1 MNELNRKPGS
11 APFYIMNGVS
21 LIYRISFFKEKVVKM
36 FVFKKRKQ
44 KIGWLLCFSSFLL
57 FWSIFIS
64 GCHSERS
71 FSNDKEASAKNQ
83 FFYTVTDDTGLSLQ
97 FSEKPKRIVSY
108 SISTDEI
115 LLALVEPQRI
125 IALSRLVD
133 DPGVSSIVKEA
144 KQVPNR
150 VKGNSLEGVL
160 AFKPDLVIIPDF
172 HPPEM
177 LQSARELGLK
187 VYIYKTPS
195 DIKGVKR
202 SIRQLAALT
211 GEKEKGEAL
220 VAQMEE
226 KISRVQKRLEAI
238 PQVQRKRVMQ
248 LRSEGAFYAPD
259 NSFGDVCRHA
269 GVTDATLELHY
280 PNAMEI
286 TQEKIVEL
294 NPDIIFVPA
303 WDYDGEHEPVAE
315 RQKILNNPSY
325 KGIKAVQEG
334 NVYSISGALVLTV
347 SQYIADA
354 VEEVAK
360 MSYPDIFR
368 NN

>member
-1 MNELNRKPGS
+1 MNNKD
-11 APFYIMNGVS
+11 NN
-21 LIYRISFFKEKVVKM
+21 
-36 FVFKKRKQ
+36 KKD
-44 KIGWLLCFSSFLL
+44 LL
-57 FWSIFIS
+57 FVIFLMLVSCMLNFS
-64 GCHSERS
+64 GCKSEKTDS
-71 FSNDKEASAKNQ
+71 LSKNTANQ
-83 FFYTVTDDTGLSLQ
+83 NLSYTVTDDTGAKLQ
-97 FSEKPKRIVSY
+97 FTEKPKRIVSY

-144 KQVPNR
+144 KLIPNR
-150 VKGNSLEGVL
+150 VQGNSLEGIL

-177 LQSARELGLK
+177 LQSARELGLQ

-211 GEKEKGEAL
+211 DEKEKGEAL
-220 VAQMEE
+220 VARMEE
-226 KISRVQKRLEAI
+226 KISSVQKRLEAI
-238 PQVQRKRVMQ
+238 PQAQRKRVMQ

-368 NN
+368 NH

>member
-1 MNELNRKPGS
+1 MKKIENNRGTG
-11 APFYIMNGVS
+11 FYIITLLLVL
-21 LIYRISFFKEKVVKM
+21 LITVV
-36 FVFKKRKQ
+36 
-44 KIGWLLCFSSFLL
+44 
-57 FWSIFIS
+57 S
-64 GCHSERS
+64 GCKPEKTDSSSHNKAGSS
-71 FSNDKEASAKNQ
+71 SS
-83 FFYTVTDDTGLSLQ
+83 YSVTDDTGLTLQ
-97 FSEKPKRIVSY
+97 FTEKPKRIVSY

-115 LLALVEPQRI
+115 LMALVEPQRI

-144 KQVPNR
+144 KQIPNR
-150 VKGNSLEGVL
+150 VQGNSLEGVL

-202 SIRQLAALT
+202 SIRQIAALT
-211 GEKEKGEAL
+211 GEKEKGEVV
-220 VAQMEE
+220 VAKMEE
-226 KISRVQKRLEAI
+226 RIKQVQQRLANI
-238 PQVQRKRVMQ
+238 PVSQRKRVIQ

-269 GVTDATLELHY
+269 GVSDATPELNY
-280 PNAMEI
+280 SSAMEI
-286 TQEKIVEL
+286 TQEKVVEL

-303 WDYDGEHEPVAE
+303 WDYDGKHEPDGE
-315 RQKILNNPSY
+315 KRQILNNPSY
-325 KGIKAVQEG
+325 RGMKAVQQG
-334 NVYSISGALVLTV
+334 KVYTISGALVLTV

-354 VEEVAK
+354 VEEVARI
-360 MSYPDIFR
+360 SYPEVFSKS
-368 NN
+368 

>member
-1 MNELNRKPGS
+1 MVLFRINLQTISWLCKLLVH
-11 APFYIMNGVS
+11 ACMIFM
-21 LIYRISFFKEKVVKM
+21 LI
-36 FVFKKRKQ
+36 
-44 KIGWLLCFSSFLL
+44 LL
-57 FWSIFIS
+57 S
-64 GCHSERS
+64 GCNNNKGDSS
-71 FSNDKEASAKNQ
+71 VLNDKNKPSS
-83 FFYTVTDDTGLSLQ
+83 YTVTDDTGLTLL
-97 FSEKPKRIVSY
+97 FTEKPKRIVSY

-144 KQVPNR
+144 KQIPNR
-150 VKGNSLEGVL
+150 VQGNSMEGVL

-202 SIRQLAALT
+202 SIRQIAALT
-211 GEKEKGEAL
+211 GEKDKGEA
-220 VAQMEE
+220 VIAKMEARI
-226 KISRVQKRLEAI
+226 KQVQQRLAGI
-238 PQVQRKRVMQ
+238 PAAQRKRVIQ

-269 GVTDATLELHY
+269 GVSDATLELKY
-280 PNAMEI
+280 PSAMEI
-286 TQEKIVEL
+286 TQEKVVEL
-294 NPDIIFVPA
+294 NPDIIFVPD
-303 WDYDGEHEPVAE
+303 WDYDGKHNPDGEK
-315 RQKILNNPSY
+315 RKILNNPSY
-325 KGIKAVQEG
+325 QGMKAVQQG
-334 NVYSISGALVLTV
+334 KVYTISGALVLTV

-360 MSYPDIFR
+360 MSYPEVFGKS
-368 NN
+368 

>member
-1 MNELNRKPGS
+1 M
-11 APFYIMNGVS
+11 
-21 LIYRISFFKEKVVKM
+21 
-36 FVFKKRKQ
+36 KQ
-44 KIGWLLCFSSFLL
+44 KFSSTIFQARLLCLLVIAFIPLLGCNSVSKVDIQKCNVSDIRSS
-57 FWSIFIS
+57 S
-64 GCHSERS
+64 
-71 FSNDKEASAKNQ
+71 
-83 FFYTVTDDTGLSLQ
+83 YTVTDDTGVTLQ
-97 FSEKPKRIVSY
+97 FTEKPKRIVSY

-115 LLALVEPQRI
+115 LMALVEPERI
-125 IALSRLVD
+125 AALSRLVD

-144 KQVPNR
+144 KKISNR
-150 VKGNSLEGVL
+150 VQGQSVEGVL

-195 DIKGVKR
+195 NVEGVKR

-211 GEKEKGEAL
+211 GEKEKGEA
-220 VAQMEE
+220 VIAEMDA
-226 KISRVQKRLEAI
+226 KINRVQHHIGSI
-238 PQVQRKRVMQ
+238 PKDKRKRVIQ

-259 NSFGDVCRHA
+259 NSFGDVCRYA
-269 GVTDATLELHY
+269 GVSDATLELKY
-280 PNAMEI
+280 PSAMEI

-294 NPDIIFVPA
+294 NPDIIFVPD
-303 WDYDGEHEPVAE
+303 WDYDGKHEIFGE
-315 RQKILNNPSY
+315 QQKIMNNPSY
-325 KGIKAVQEG
+325 QGMKAVREG
-334 NVYSISGALVLTV
+334 KVYRISGALVLTV

-360 MSYPDIFR
+360 MSYPEVFGK

>member
-1 MNELNRKPGS
+1 MVLFRKKEKNINRLGEL
-11 APFYIMNGVS
+11 
-21 LIYRISFFKEKVVKM
+21 LIYVGMILMLIILPGCNNEKGDPSVQNGKN
-36 FVFKKRKQ
+36 KP
-44 KIGWLLCFSSFLL
+44 SS
-57 FWSIFIS
+57 
-64 GCHSERS
+64 
-71 FSNDKEASAKNQ
+71 
-83 FFYTVTDDTGLSLQ
+83 YTVTDDTGQKLQ

-133 DPGVSSIVKEA
+133 DPGVSSVVKEA

-150 VKGNSLEGVL
+150 VQGNSLEGVL
-160 AFKPDLVIIPDF
+160 AVKPDLVIIPDF

-202 SIRQLAALT
+202 SIRQIAALT
-211 GEKEKGEAL
+211 GEKDKGEAL

-226 KISRVQKRLEAI
+226 RIGRVQKRLEAV
-238 PQVQRKRVMQ
+238 PQERRKRVMQ

-280 PNAMEI
+280 PNAMEV

-303 WDYDGEHEPVAE
+303 WDYDGEHEPIAE
-315 RQKILNNPSY
+315 RNKVLNNPSY

-334 NVYSISGALVLTV
+334 KVYSISGALVLTV

-360 MSYPDIFR
+360 MSYPEIFGKP
-368 NN
+368 

>member
-1 MNELNRKPGS
+1 MIDMKQ
-11 APFYIMNGVS
+11 
-21 LIYRISFFKEKVVKM
+21 
-36 FVFKKRKQ
+36 KKR
-44 KIGWLLCFSSFLL
+44 IFGLITLLFLLLFEVNFSDYRNKKEYSSFTV
-57 FWSIFIS
+57 
-64 GCHSERS
+64 
-71 FSNDKEASAKNQ
+71 KQEAQSS
-83 FFYTVTDDTGLSLQ
+83 YIVTDDTGLTLQ
-97 FSEKPKRIVSY
+97 FTEKPKRIVSY

-125 IALSRLVD
+125 AALSRLVD

-150 VKGNSLEGVL
+150 VQGNSMEGVL

-202 SIRQLAALT
+202 SIRQIASLT
-211 GEKEKGEAL
+211 GEKDKGEA
-220 VAQMEE
+220 VIAKMEARI
-226 KISRVQKRLEAI
+226 KQVQQRLANI
-238 PQVQRKRVMQ
+238 PASQRKRVIQ

-269 GVTDATLELHY
+269 GVSDATLELKY
-280 PNAMEI
+280 PSAMEI
-286 TQEKIVEL
+286 TQEKVVEL
-294 NPDIIFVPA
+294 NPDIIFVPD
-303 WDYDGEHEPVAE
+303 WDYDGKHNPDGEK
-315 RQKILNNPSY
+315 RKILNNPSY
-325 KGIKAVQEG
+325 QGMKAVQQG
-334 NVYSISGALVLTV
+334 KVYTISGALVLTV

-360 MSYPDIFR
+360 MSYPEVFGKS
-368 NN
+368 

>member
-1 MNELNRKPGS
+1 MKRNQNVT
-11 APFYIMNGVS
+11 N
-21 LIYRISFFKEKVVKM
+21 LI
-36 FVFKKRKQ
+36 VF
-44 KIGWLLCFSSFLL
+44 IFLL
-57 FWSIFIS
+57 LLVLLFPGCKNSKADSSSITS
-64 GCHSERS
+64 A
-71 FSNDKEASAKNQ
+71 NVASS
-83 FFYTVTDDTGLSLQ
+83 YTITDDTGVTLQ
-97 FSEKPKRIVSY
+97 FTEKPKRIVSY

-115 LLALVEPQRI
+115 LMALVEPERI
-125 IALSRLVD
+125 AALSRLVD

-144 KQVPNR
+144 KQIPNR
-150 VKGNSLEGVL
+150 VQGNSLEGVL

-177 LQSARELGLK
+177 LQSARELGMK

-195 DIKGVKR
+195 DIIGVKR

-211 GEKEKGEAL
+211 GEKEKGEA
-220 VAQMEE
+220 VIVKMEE
-226 KISRVQKRLEAI
+226 KISGVQKRLEVI
-238 PQVQRKRVMQ
+238 PKKQRKRVMQ

-259 NSFGDVCRHA
+259 NSFGDVCLHA
-269 GVTDATLELHY
+269 GVTDAALELNY

-303 WDYDGEHEPVAE
+303 WDYDGEHEPMEE
-315 RQKILNNPSY
+315 RQKILKNPSY

-334 NVYSISGALVLTV
+334 KVYTISGALVLTV

-360 MSYPDIFR
+360 MSYPEVFGKSE
-368 NN
+368 

>member
-1 MNELNRKPGS
+1 MSKMVLFRINLQTISWLCKLLVH
-11 APFYIMNGVS
+11 ACMIFM
-21 LIYRISFFKEKVVKM
+21 LI
-36 FVFKKRKQ
+36 
-44 KIGWLLCFSSFLL
+44 LL
-57 FWSIFIS
+57 S
-64 GCHSERS
+64 GCNNNKGDSS
-71 FSNDKEASAKNQ
+71 VLNDNNKPSS
-83 FFYTVTDDTGLSLQ
+83 YTVTDDTGAKLQ

-133 DPGVSSIVKEA
+133 DPGVSSVVKE
-144 KQVPNR
+144 
-150 VKGNSLEGVL
+150 

-202 SIRQLAALT
+202 SIRQIAALT
-211 GEKEKGEAL
+211 GEKDKGEAVIAKMEARIKKVQQRL
-220 VAQMEE
+220 AGIPVA
-226 KISRVQKRLEAI
+226 R
-238 PQVQRKRVMQ
+238 RKRVIQ

-269 GVTDATLELHY
+269 GVSDATLELKY
-280 PNAMEI
+280 PSAMEI
-286 TQEKIVEL
+286 TQEKVVEL
-294 NPDIIFVPA
+294 NPDIIFVPD
-303 WDYDGEHEPVAE
+303 WDYDGKHNPDGEK
-315 RQKILNNPSY
+315 QKILNNPSY
-325 KGIKAVQEG
+325 SGMKAVQQG
-334 NVYSISGALVLTV
+334 KVYTISGALVLTV

-360 MSYPDIFR
+360 MSYPEVFGKS
-368 NN
+368 

>member
-1 MNELNRKPGS
+1 MMFFNKRKRKNC
-11 APFYIMNGVS
+11 FR
-21 LIYRISFFKEKVVKM
+21 LFFSFFL
-36 FVFKKRKQ
+36 
-44 KIGWLLCFSSFLL
+44 ILCF
-57 FWSIFIS
+57 IFS
-64 GCHSERS
+64 GC
-71 FSNDKEASAKNQ
+71 SNEKTSSSKTSSNLTST
-83 FFYTVTDDTGLSLQ
+83 YTVTDDTGVTLK

-133 DPGVSSIVKEA
+133 DPGVSSIVREA
-144 KQVPNR
+144 KQIPNR
-150 VKGNSLEGVL
+150 VQGNSLEGVL

-195 DIKGVKR
+195 NVEGVKR

-211 GEKEKGEAL
+211 GEKEKGEEVIAKMD
-220 VAQMEE
+220 A
-226 KISRVQKRLEAI
+226 KINKVQQRIATI
-238 PQVQRKRVMQ
+238 PKDKRKRVIQ

-259 NSFGDVCRHA
+259 NSFGDVCRFA
-269 GVTDATLELHY
+269 GVSDATLELHY
-280 PNAMEI
+280 PSAMEI

-294 NPDIIFVPA
+294 NPDIIFVPD
-303 WDYDGEHEPVAE
+303 WDYDGKHEIFGE
-315 RQKILNNPSY
+315 QQKIMNNPSY
-325 KGIKAVQEG
+325 QGMKAVQEG
-334 NVYSISGALVLTV
+334 KVYRISGALVLTV

-354 VEEVAK
+354 IEEVAG
-360 MSYPDIFR
+360 MSYPELFGKKR
-368 NN
+368 L

>member
-1 MNELNRKPGS
+1 MSKMVLFRINLQTISWLCKLLVH
-11 APFYIMNGVS
+11 ACMIFM
-21 LIYRISFFKEKVVKM
+21 LI
-36 FVFKKRKQ
+36 
-44 KIGWLLCFSSFLL
+44 LL
-57 FWSIFIS
+57 S
-64 GCHSERS
+64 GCNNNKGDSS
-71 FSNDKEASAKNQ
+71 VLNDNNKPSS
-83 FFYTVTDDTGLSLQ
+83 YTVTDDTGAKLQ

-125 IALSRLVD
+125 AALSRLVD
-133 DPGVSSIVKEA
+133 DPGVSSIVEEA
-144 KQVPNR
+144 KRIPNR
-150 VKGNSLEGVL
+150 VQGNSMENVL

-202 SIRQLAALT
+202 SIRQIAALT
-211 GEKEKGEAL
+211 GEKDKGEA
-220 VAQMEE
+220 VIAKMEARI
-226 KISRVQKRLEAI
+226 KKVQQRLAGIPVSR
-238 PQVQRKRVMQ
+238 RKRVIQ

-269 GVTDATLELHY
+269 GVSDATLELKY
-280 PNAMEI
+280 PSAMEI
-286 TQEKIVEL
+286 TQEKVVEL
-294 NPDIIFVPA
+294 NPDIIFVPD
-303 WDYDGEHEPVAE
+303 WDYDGKHNPDGEK
-315 RQKILNNPSY
+315 RKILNNPSY
-325 KGIKAVQEG
+325 SGMKAVQQG
-334 NVYSISGALVLTV
+334 NVYTISGALVLTV

-360 MSYPDIFR
+360 MSYPEVFGKS
-368 NN
+368 

>member
-1 MNELNRKPGS
+1 M
-11 APFYIMNGVS
+11 
-21 LIYRISFFKEKVVKM
+21 
-36 FVFKKRKQ
+36 
-44 KIGWLLCFSSFLL
+44 
-57 FWSIFIS
+57 S
-64 GCHSERS
+64 GC
-71 FSNDKEASAKNQ
+71 NQ
-83 FFYTVTDDTGLSLQ
+83 LSKSSPNQMNLKGQSSYTVTDDTGLTLQ

-133 DPGVSSIVKEA
+133 DPGVSSVVKEA

-150 VKGNSLEGVL
+150 VKGNSMEGVL

-202 SIRQLAALT
+202 SIRQIAALT
-211 GEKEKGEAL
+211 GEKDKGEAL
-220 VAQMEE
+220 VTKMEE
-226 KISRVQKRLEAI
+226 RIR
-238 PQVQRKRVMQ
+238 QVQQRLAGIPVSRRKRVIQ

-269 GVTDATLELHY
+269 GVSDATLELKY
-280 PNAMEI
+280 PSAMEI
-286 TQEKIVEL
+286 TQEKVVEL
-294 NPDIIFVPA
+294 NPDIIFVPD
-303 WDYDGEHEPVAE
+303 WDYDGKHNPDGEK
-315 RQKILNNPSY
+315 RKILNNPSY
-325 KGIKAVQEG
+325 RGLKAVQQG
-334 NVYSISGALVLTV
+334 KVYTISGALVLTV

-354 VEEVAK
+354 VEEVARI
-360 MSYPDIFR
+360 SYPEVFGKI
-368 NN
+368 

>member
-1 MNELNRKPGS
+1 MSKMVLFRINLQTISWLCKLLVH
-11 APFYIMNGVS
+11 ACMIFM
-21 LIYRISFFKEKVVKM
+21 LI
-36 FVFKKRKQ
+36 
-44 KIGWLLCFSSFLL
+44 LL
-57 FWSIFIS
+57 S
-64 GCHSERS
+64 GCNNNKGDSS
-71 FSNDKEASAKNQ
+71 VLNDNNKPSS
-83 FFYTVTDDTGLSLQ
+83 YTVTDDTGAKLQ

-125 IALSRLVD
+125 AALSRLVD

-144 KQVPNR
+144 KQIPNR
-150 VKGNSLEGVL
+150 VQGNSMEGVL

-202 SIRQLAALT
+202 SIRQIAALT
-211 GEKEKGEAL
+211 GEKNKGEA
-220 VAQMEE
+220 VVTKMEE
-226 KISRVQKRLEAI
+226 RIR
-238 PQVQRKRVMQ
+238 QVQQRLAGIPVSRRKRVIQ

-269 GVTDATLELHY
+269 GVSDATLELKY
-280 PNAMEI
+280 PSAMEI
-286 TQEKIVEL
+286 TQEKVVEL
-294 NPDIIFVPA
+294 NPDIIFVPD
-303 WDYDGEHEPVAE
+303 WDYDGKHNPDGEK
-315 RQKILNNPSY
+315 QKILNNPSY
-325 KGIKAVQEG
+325 SGMKAVQQG
-334 NVYSISGALVLTV
+334 NVYTISGALVLTV

-360 MSYPDIFR
+360 MSYPEVFGKS
-368 NN
+368 